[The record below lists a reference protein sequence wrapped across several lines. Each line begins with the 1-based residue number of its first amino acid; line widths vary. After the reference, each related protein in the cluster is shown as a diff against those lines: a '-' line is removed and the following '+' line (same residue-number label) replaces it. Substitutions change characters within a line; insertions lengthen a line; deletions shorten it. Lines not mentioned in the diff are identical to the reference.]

1 MCKSILF
8 LCWIVVLS
16 MFGVPA
22 LAQTPDGQTPAAED
36 TCDPL
41 KGDGVTPGLYGLCV
55 AFCEAKDYAGESSP
69 PLDRLLANYN
79 KRKKDTDPDMPCLP
93 VVVADTTPPVPVP
106 VVQAC
111 PCWTAAEADAIDGV
125 LSDGSTAFGW
135 PAPTNSPSV
144 CSTDPT
150 NLYLSET
157 GTVNFA
163 MERTYI
169 RTVEQSTINRCE
181 YQTIRNGV
189 VVDYPLL
196 SVEQGTLTPE
206 QLAACKADLL
216 ARQTALNVCQ

>member
-1 MCKSILF
+1 
-8 LCWIVVLS
+8 

-22 LAQTPDGQTPAAED
+22 FAQTPGDQTPAAEAA
-36 TCDPL
+36 CNPL
-41 KGDGVTPGLYGLCV
+41 KADGVTPGLYGLCV
-55 AFCEAKDYAGESSP
+55 AFCKAKYQAGASSRS
-69 PLDRLLANYN
+69 LDRILTNYE
-79 KRKKDTDPDMPCLP
+79 KLQKDTELDIDMPCLSD
-93 VVVADTTPPVPVP
+93 VVPTAQPPVA

-144 CSTDPT
+144 CSTDPM

-216 ARQTALNVCQ
+216 ARQAALNVCQ